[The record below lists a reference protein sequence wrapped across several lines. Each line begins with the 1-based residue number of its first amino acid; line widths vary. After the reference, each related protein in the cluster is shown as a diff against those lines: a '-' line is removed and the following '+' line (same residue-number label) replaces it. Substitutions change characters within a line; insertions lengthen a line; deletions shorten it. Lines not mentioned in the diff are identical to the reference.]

1 MLIKL
6 LHEGNVKV
14 AVAVIASKVIKTGV
28 LEVFIET
35 CVFIDTTFWII
46 NFFFLER
53 VYKSCLII
61 TICYRN

>member
-35 CVFIDTTFWII
+35 CVFIDTTF
-46 NFFFLER
+46 
-53 VYKSCLII
+53 
-61 TICYRN
+61 